1 MNVFDKKNIILNAS
15 PVNKTE
21 AIKMVGQIL
30 LDNGYIKPEYIDDMM
45 ERENI
50 MTTYIGNNVAIPH
63 GLSNSAEN
71 ILHSGL
77 AFIQVPNGVEFGTP
91 EESLTAYLIIGIA
104 GKNGD
109 HLDMLANLAMVLTD
123 MDKIEKMRSLQDKN
137 EIIKMLEEVVE

>member
-1 MNVFDKKNIILNAS
+1 MNVFDKENIILKAS

-30 LDNGYIKPEYIDDMM
+30 LDNGYIRPEYVDDMM
-45 ERENI
+45 EREKI

-77 AFIQVPNGVEFGTP
+77 SFLQVPDGVDFGTP
-91 EESLTAYLIIGIA
+91 EESLIAYIVIGIA

-109 HLDMLANLAMVLTD
+109 HLNMLANLAMVLTD